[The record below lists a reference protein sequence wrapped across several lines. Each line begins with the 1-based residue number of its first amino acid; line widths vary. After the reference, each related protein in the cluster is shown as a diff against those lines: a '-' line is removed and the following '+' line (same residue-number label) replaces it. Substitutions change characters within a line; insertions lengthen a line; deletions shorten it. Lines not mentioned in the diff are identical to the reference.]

1 MAVYKIFPEKDATL
15 YSEYPNMNS
24 GIDEIIEATTSTET
38 DGGEPAVSRFL
49 IKFNQSEILDVI
61 NNKATGSITTY
72 LKVYVAKVEGLGQET
87 TLFCHPVSGSWQNG
101 TGKYLD
107 NPEVTNGVSWN
118 CRTSS
123 GSGTWLTAGFGTTG
137 ATASFS
143 ASNPG
148 GGNWYTSS
156 VYAKSASYQYRS
168 DFDINLNTT
177 STVLAWYSG
186 SIQNDGFIIK
196 QADSAEFSIDLTKRV
211 EFKYF
216 SVDTN
221 TIYPP
226 QLEFRWN
233 DYNYNTGSSTQTTVT
248 DLDVVATLPNNS
260 GIYYSSSIQRF
271 RVNARPQFPPRVFT
285 TSSFYTTN
293 YYLPTAS
300 FWSIVDLDTNE
311 VAIDFDST
319 YTKISA
325 DSNSNYFDV
334 YMNGLE
340 PERYYKILFKT
351 VIDGSTRVL
360 DENYYFKVING

>member
-24 GIDEIIEATTSTET
+24 GIDEIIEATTAQSDAGSPT
-38 DGGEPAVSRFL
+38 VSRFL
-49 IKFNQSEILDVI
+49 IKFPQSEITNI
-61 NNKATGSITTY
+61 ISTKTTGSVAAY
-72 LKVYVAKVEGLGQET
+72 LKVFVAKVEGLGQET
-87 TLFCHPVSGSWQNG
+87 TLYCYPISGSWQNG

-107 NPEVTNGVSWN
+107 SPATENGVSWN
-118 CRTSS
+118 FRNSS
-123 GSGTWLTAGFGTTG
+123 GSGAWATTFGATG
-137 ATASFS
+137 ATASYS

-156 VYAKSASYQYRS
+156 VYARSSSYQYRS
-168 DFDINLNTT
+168 DFDIELNIT
-177 STVLAWYSG
+177 STVLAWYSS
-186 SIQNDGFIIK
+186 SIVNDGFIIK
-196 QADSAEFSIDLTKRV
+196 QDDAAEFSTDEAKRV

-226 QLEFRWN
+226 QLEIRW
-233 DYNYNTGSSTQTTVT
+233 DDFNYNTGSSTQTVINTA
-248 DLDVVATLPNNS
+248 DLVATLPNNTGTFYS
-260 GIYYSSSIQRF
+260 GSIQRF
-271 RVNARPQFPPRVFT
+271 RVNVRPQFPPRIFS

-300 FWSIVDLDTNE
+300 FWSIKDLDTNE
-311 VAIDFDST
+311 VVIDFDST

-325 DSNSNYFDV
+325 DSNSSYFDV

-340 PERYYKILFKT
+340 PERYYQILLKTTVDGTTKILDDK
-351 VIDGSTRVL
+351 
-360 DENYYFKVING
+360 YYFKVING

>member
-15 YSEYPNMNS
+15 YSEYPNTNT

-49 IKFNQSEILDVI
+49 IKFNQSQILDVI
-61 NNKATGSITTY
+61 NSKATGSIASS
-72 LKVYVAKVEGLGQET
+72 LRVFVAKVEGLSQET
-87 TLFCHPVSGSWQNG
+87 TLYCYPVSGSWQNG

-107 NPEVTNGVSWN
+107 SPAVENGVSWN
-118 CRTSS
+118 FRTSS
-123 GSGTWLTAGFGTTG
+123 GSGAWLTSGFGSTG

-148 GGNWYTSS
+148 GGNWYTASL
-156 VYAKSASYQYRS
+156 YAQSASYQYRS
-168 DFDINLNTT
+168 DLDINLNVTN
-177 STVLAWYSG
+177 TVLAWYSG
-186 SIQNDGFIIK
+186 SIQNDGFIVK
-196 QADSAEFSIDLTKRV
+196 QADSAEFSTDLTKRV
-211 EFKYF
+211 QFKYF

-226 QLEFRWN
+226 QLELKWN
-233 DYNYNTGSSTQTTVT
+233 DFTYNTGSSTQTVVT
-248 DLDVVATLPNNS
+248 DPDAVVTLPNNS
-260 GIYYSSSIQRF
+260 GTYYPESIQRF
-271 RVNARPQFPPRVFT
+271 RLNARPQFPPRVFL

-300 FWSIVDLDTNE
+300 YWSVVDLDTNE
-311 VAIDFDST
+311 VVIDFDST

-325 DSNSNYFDV
+325 DSTSNYFDL

-340 PERYYKILFKT
+340 PERYYKILLKT
-351 VIDGSTRVL
+351 IINGATRVL
-360 DENYYFKVING
+360 DEKYYFKVVNG

>member
-15 YSEYPNMNS
+15 YSEYPNANT

-38 DGGEPAVSRFL
+38 DGGEPAASRFL

-61 NNKATGSITTY
+61 NNKATGSIAAY
-72 LKVYVAKVEGLGQET
+72 LKVFIAKVEGLGQET
-87 TLFCHPVSGSWQNG
+87 ILYSYPVSGSWQNG

-107 NPEVTNGVSWN
+107 SPEVTNGVSWN
-118 CRTSS
+118 FRTSS
-123 GSGTWLTAGFGTTG
+123 GSGAWQTSSFTSG

-156 VYAKSASYQYRS
+156 AYAKSASYQYRS
-168 DFDINLNTT
+168 NFDITLDTT
-177 STVLAWYSG
+177 NTVLAWYSG

-196 QADSAEFSIDLTKRV
+196 QADSAEFSTDLTKRV
-211 EFKYF
+211 QFKYF

-233 DYNYNTGSSTQTTVT
+233 DYYYNTGSSTQTVIT
-248 DLDVVATLPNNS
+248 DPDVIATLPNNS
-260 GIYYSSSIQRF
+260 GIYYPESIQRF
-271 RVNARPQFPPRVFT
+271 RINARPQFPPRAFVT
-285 TSSFYTTN
+285 GSFYTFN

-300 FWSIVDLDTNE
+300 YWSIVDLDTNE
-311 VAIDFDST
+311 VVIDFDST

-325 DSNSNYFDV
+325 DSTSNYFDV

-351 VIDGSTRVL
+351 IIDGATRVL
-360 DENYYFKVING
+360 DEKYYFKVING